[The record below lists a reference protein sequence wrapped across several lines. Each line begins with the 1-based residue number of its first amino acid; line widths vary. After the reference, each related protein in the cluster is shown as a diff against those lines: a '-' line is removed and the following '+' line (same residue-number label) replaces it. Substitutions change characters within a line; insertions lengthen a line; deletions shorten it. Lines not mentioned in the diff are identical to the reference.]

1 MKKRMIKEYIHQP
14 YPFFEIKWIHL
25 ILISLFIAFL
35 MLILQPFG
43 LSGYHGRLMPYIELG
58 YGIITFIVLIIDLF
72 VVPFFF
78 KNLFDTRKWTVL
90 KQIILEMCILFTIGV
105 GNYLYTS
112 LFLSFSNSF
121 KAFLIFQFYTLVIGI
136 IPILVSTILNQNS
149 LLSENL
155 KLANEMNNDLNSTQ
169 DLLTINDKI
178 FIQAENN
185 KDKLEVNLSNFIYI
199 ASTGNYIQV
208 FYLLNNEVKNIL
220 MRNTLKQVEEQ
231 LKDCHSIIKCH
242 RAFLVNKNKILRV
255 KGNSQG
261 LRLILQN
268 TDEEIPVSR
277 NYSKSLKEIIN
288 V

>member
-1 MKKRMIKEYIHQP
+1 MIKEYIHQP

>member
-1 MKKRMIKEYIHQP
+1 MIKEYIHQP

-155 KLANEMNNDLNSTQ
+155 KLANEMNNDLDSTQ